1 MVTYYLKLFYS
12 RHAATLLYYIV
23 VLFYLVICV
32 SPFFM
37 RTVMHIR
44 FTKPLAFSLDEILT
58 LRVSSTLYFHYVKEL
73 TNCRGGGFEPPICIT
88 CHPIKV
94 ELYQLSYSPL
104 YSQSTPSFSFNSWKL
119 LSNSSTINFMSFR
132 MSHIP
137 LLDFSYTP
145 FYHIGNCISNTQ
157 TNADYYYF
165 KHIFQNL
172 ISVHKIVYSTM
183 RTQIRRSDVRV
194 EL

>member
-58 LRVSSTLYFHYVKEL
+58 LRVSSTLNFHYVKEL
-73 TNCRGGGFEPPICIT
+73 ANCRGGGFEPPICIT
-88 CHPIKV
+88 YYSIKV

-104 YSQSTPSFSFNSWKL
+104 FLSLHRAFPSILGSCYPTPQPLTSFHSECPTYHLKILFIQLFNTS
-119 LSNSSTINFMSFR
+119 
-132 MSHIP
+132 
-137 LLDFSYTP
+137 
-145 FYHIGNCISNTQ
+145 
-157 TNADYYYF
+157 
-165 KHIFQNL
+165 
-172 ISVHKIVYSTM
+172 
-183 RTQIRRSDVRV
+183 
-194 EL
+194 

>member
-58 LRVSSTLYFHYVKEL
+58 LRVSSTLNFHYVKEL
-73 TNCRGGGFEPPICIT
+73 ANCRGGGLEPPICIT

-104 YSQSTPSFSFNSWKL
+104 FLSLHRVFPSILGSCYPTPQ
-119 LSNSSTINFMSFR
+119 
-132 MSHIP
+132 P
-137 LLDFSYTP
+137 LTSCHLEFPT
-145 FYHIGNCISNTQ
+145 YH
-157 TNADYYYF
+157 F
-165 KHIFQNL
+165 L
-172 ISVHKIVYSTM
+172 ISVTHHSTILVIVYPTHKQMPITTTSNISS
-183 RTQIRRSDVRV
+183 QI
-194 EL
+194 

>member
-23 VLFYLVICV
+23 VLFYLVFCV

-73 TNCRGGGFEPPICIT
+73 ANCRGGGFEPPICIT
-88 CHPIKV
+88 YYPIKV

-104 YSQSTPSFSFNSWKL
+104 YSQSTPSFSFNSWKS
-119 LSNSSTINFMSFR
+119 LSNSSTINFISFS
-132 MSHIP
+132 MSHISLEYLIHP
-137 LLDFSYTP
+137 IVQHIVILNTQIQANCQNNRY
-145 FYHIGNCISNTQ
+145 YHILK
-157 TNADYYYF
+157 F
-165 KHIFQNL
+165 
-172 ISVHKIVYSTM
+172 
-183 RTQIRRSDVRV
+183 
-194 EL
+194 

>member
-58 LRVSSTLYFHYVKEL
+58 LRVSSTLYIHYVKDL
-73 TNCRGGGFEPPICIT
+73 ANLSGRWTRTTNLHHLSSYKGGALPVKLFPVI
-88 CHPIKV
+88 
-94 ELYQLSYSPL
+94 
-104 YSQSTPSFSFNSWKL
+104 SQSTPSFSFNSWKS
-119 LSNSSTINFMSFR
+119 LSNSSTINFISFS
-132 MSHIP
+132 MSHISLKNLIHP
-137 LLDFSYTP
+137 IVQHIVILNTQIQANCQNNRC
-145 FYHIGNCISNTQ
+145 YHILK
-157 TNADYYYF
+157 F
-165 KHIFQNL
+165 
-172 ISVHKIVYSTM
+172 
-183 RTQIRRSDVRV
+183 
-194 EL
+194 

>member
-58 LRVSSTLYFHYVKEL
+58 LRVSSTLYFHYVKDL
-73 TNCRGGGFEPPICIT
+73 ANLSGRWIRTTNLHHLLLYKGGALPVKLSPYQSFKNLV
-88 CHPIKV
+88 HPAIQNIV
-94 ELYQLSYSPL
+94 ILNAEIQASC
-104 YSQSTPSFSFNSWKL
+104 QN
-119 LSNSSTINFMSFR
+119 NR
-132 MSHIP
+132 C
-137 LLDFSYTP
+137 
-145 FYHIGNCISNTQ
+145 YHILN
-157 TNADYYYF
+157 F
-165 KHIFQNL
+165 
-172 ISVHKIVYSTM
+172 
-183 RTQIRRSDVRV
+183 
-194 EL
+194 

>member
-58 LRVSSTLYFHYVKEL
+58 LRVSSTLYFHYVKDLANLSGRWIRTTNLHHLLLYKGGALPVKLFPVIFSVYTEL
-73 TNCRGGGFEPPICIT
+73 FLQF
-88 CHPIKV
+88 V
-94 ELYQLSYSPL
+94 EVAIQL
-104 YSQSTPSFSFNSWKL
+104 
-119 LSNSSTINFMSFR
+119 I
-132 MSHIP
+132 H
-137 LLDFSYTP
+137 
-145 FYHIGNCISNTQ
+145 H
-157 TNADYYYF
+157 
-165 KHIFQNL
+165 
-172 ISVHKIVYSTM
+172 
-183 RTQIRRSDVRV
+183 
-194 EL
+194 